1 MSSVLTLKFMADAIV
16 TGAALAAAVIGF
28 LNHRAIQVVHL
39 TMNSRLDQLIETTKS
54 SSFAEGRASQ
64 TAEVATAAAKVLE
77 DAATK
82 AATVLETAAKKV
94 E

>member
-1 MSSVLTLKFMADAIV
+1 MANVFTVKFLADAIL
-16 TGAALAAAVIGF
+16 TGAALTAAVIGY

-39 TMNSRLDQLIETTKS
+39 TMNSRLDQLIAATRE

-77 DAATK
+77 DAANK
-82 AATVLETAAKKV
+82 AASVLETAAKKV

>member
-1 MSSVLTLKFMADAIV
+1 MQTLQIIANLFVPA
-16 TGAALAAAVIGF
+16 AALLAAF
-28 LNHRAIQVVHL
+28 LSWRNRAAIREVHL
-39 TMNSRLDQLIETTKS
+39 TMNSRLDQLIETTKV

-64 TAEVATAAAKVLE
+64 TVEVATAAAKVLE

-82 AATVLETAAKKV
+82 AASVLETAAKKV

>member
-1 MSSVLTLKFMADAIV
+1 MSQVFTLKVIVDAIIA
-16 TGAALAAAVIGF
+16 GAALTAAMIGIF
-28 LNHRAIQVVHL
+28 NHKAIREVHL
-39 TMNSRLDQLIETTKS
+39 TMNSRLDQLIQATKV

-82 AATVLETAAKKV
+82 AASVLETAAKKA

>member
-1 MSSVLTLKFMADAIV
+1 MQTLRILADITV
-16 TGAALAAAVIGF
+16 PVAALVAAVISF

-39 TMNSRLDQLIETTKS
+39 TMNSRLDQLLATTKE

-64 TAEVATAAAKVLE
+64 TAETATAAAKVLE
-77 DAATK
+77 DAANK

>member
-1 MSSVLTLKFMADAIV
+1 MTNIFTVKFLTDAIL
-16 TGAALAAAVIGF
+16 TGAALTAAVLSYF
-28 LNHRAIQVVHL
+28 NHRAIQVVHL
-39 TMNSRLDQLIETTKS
+39 TMNSRLDQLLATTRS

-82 AATVLETAAKKV
+82 AASVLETAAKKV